1 MGAFRIDEEK
11 RYQIAL
17 TKTGKLQFYK
27 VTPFTDLE
35 ALEERRRK
43 YWEAV
48 TAVYAYSQQE
58 ARAKAEKEFK
68 EQKELREKAKKE
80 FKGVRR

>member
-1 MGAFRIDEEK
+1 MRITLRPGLGCFTMQEEK

-27 VTPFTDLE
+27 VTPYTDLK

-48 TAVYAYSQQE
+48 TVVYAYSKEE
-58 ARAKAEKEFK
+58 ARA
-68 EQKELREKAKKE
+68 KAKKE
-80 FKGVRR
+80 FKGARR

>member
-1 MGAFRIDEEK
+1 MRITLRPGLGCFTMQEEK

-35 ALEERRRK
+35 ALKERMRK

-68 EQKELREKAKKE
+68 LIKNQR
-80 FKGVRR
+80 G

>member
-1 MGAFRIDEEK
+1 MRITLCPGLGAFTIEELK

-27 VTPFTDLE
+27 VTPFTDLK

-48 TAVYAYSQQE
+48 TAVYAYSKEE
-58 ARAKAEKEFK
+58 A
-68 EQKELREKAKKE
+68 REKAEKE

>member
-1 MGAFRIDEEK
+1 MRIKLRPGLGAFTIEEEK

-27 VTPFTDLE
+27 ITPFTDLK
-35 ALEERRRK
+35 AFEERRRK
-43 YWEAV
+43 YWERV
-48 TAVYAYSQQE
+48 TVIYAYSKEE

-68 EQKELREKAKKE
+68 
-80 FKGVRR
+80 GVRG

>member
-1 MGAFRIDEEK
+1 MRLAICPALGCFTMQEEK

-27 VTPFTDLE
+27 VTPFTDLK

-43 YWEAV
+43 YWQAV

-58 ARAKAEKEFK
+58 ARDKAKKQFREFK
-68 EQKELREKAKKE
+68 EQ
-80 FKGVRR
+80 RR

>member
-1 MGAFRIDEEK
+1 LGAFAIEEEK

-43 YWEAV
+43 YWERV
-48 TAVYAYSQQE
+48 MVVYAYSKEE
-58 ARAKAEKEFK
+58 A
-68 EQKELREKAKKE
+68 REKAEKE